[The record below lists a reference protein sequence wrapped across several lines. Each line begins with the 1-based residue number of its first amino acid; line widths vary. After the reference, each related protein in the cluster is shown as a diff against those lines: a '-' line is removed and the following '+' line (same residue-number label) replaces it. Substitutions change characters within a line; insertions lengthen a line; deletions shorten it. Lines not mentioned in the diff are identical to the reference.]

1 MQKILLSN
9 LSLKG
14 LMKKINLIEVREM
27 NLDEAIEDNKKQKKK
42 IFFKRIKNKFN
53 KSDSLKNDI

>member
-1 MQKILLSN
+1 
-9 LSLKG
+9 
-14 LMKKINLIEVREM
+14 MKKINLIDAREM

>member
-27 NLDEAIEDNKKQKKK
+27 NLDEAIEENEKPKKK
-42 IFFKRIKNKFN
+42 V
-53 KSDSLKNDI
+53 SLKDSKINSII